1 MDSSNAAELLGFD
14 GLGLSDEVLAAVRD
28 LSYTEPTPVQ
38 AAAIPEVL
46 AGRDLLAAAQ
56 TGTGKT
62 AAFLLPT
69 MCRLGHVAPRGE
81 RRRRARGRGPLML
94 VVTPTRELAQQIE
107 DVCARVAEHTGH
119 IAVTVVGGVGYN
131 PQRSALKNG
140 CDILVATPG
149 RLVDF
154 LAKGAAV

>member
-28 LSYTEPTPVQ
+28 LGYTEPTPVQ

-69 MCRLGHVAPRGE
+69 MCRLGHVAPLL
-81 RRRRARGRGPLML
+81 RGR
-94 VVTPTRELAQQIE
+94 
-107 DVCARVAEHTGH
+107 C
-119 IAVTVVGGVGYN
+119 GGGE
-131 PQRSALKNG
+131 KNQ
-140 CDILVATPG
+140 
-149 RLVDF
+149 
-154 LAKGAAV
+154 